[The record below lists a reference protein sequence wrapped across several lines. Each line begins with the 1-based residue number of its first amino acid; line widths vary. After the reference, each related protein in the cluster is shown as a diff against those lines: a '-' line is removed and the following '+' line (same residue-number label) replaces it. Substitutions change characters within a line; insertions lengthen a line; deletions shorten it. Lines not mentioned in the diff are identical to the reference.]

1 MYSVKRNIVFM
12 YSGQGSQYKN
22 MGLDLY
28 YSEPIFQYWMNQ
40 LDQYFIKFIGSSVF
54 DLLYGDKGKKE
65 SNTLT
70 HTHLAIF
77 MVEYA
82 VTQVLFKHGIYPDS
96 IVGVSLGELTASAV
110 NNRISLLECMEMIY
124 EQAHI
129 ITKSCSK
136 ARMLSILADSQLYH
150 CSKELYLN
158 SEIVS
163 NNFKD
168 NFTIAFPEEKEKV
181 IYNFLKMNQITYVP
195 LAVEYGFHSSLIDD
209 GREPYQKYLAK
220 RNITWNEKIRYKQY
234 SSALVDQLDDFSMDY
249 FWKVVRM
256 PIDFQNTV
264 KKAIDR
270 NYINILVDLG
280 PSGTLATSC
289 KYIFNEEN
297 ILPYTILS
305 PYGGAMKHLDLLY
318 KELDMQK

>member
-1 MYSVKRNIVFM
+1 M

-28 YSEPIFQYWMNQ
+28 YSEPIFQYWMNR
-40 LDQYFIKFIGSSVF
+40 LDKYFIHYIGSSIF
-54 DLLYGDKGKKE
+54 ELLYGDKGKKE
-65 SNTLT
+65 SNLLI

-82 VTQVLFKHGIYPDS
+82 VTQVLLEQGIYPDS
-96 IVGVSLGELTASAV
+96 IIGVSLGEFTASAV
-110 NNRISLLECMEMIY
+110 SNRISLAECMEMIY

-129 ITKSCSK
+129 ITESCPK

-150 CSKELYLN
+150 SSSELYQN

-163 NNFKD
+163 NNFKG
-168 NFTIAFPEEKEKV
+168 NFTIAFLEEKEKV
-181 IYNFLKMNQITYVP
+181 VHNFLKMNKIIYIP
-195 LAVEYGFHSSLIDD
+195 LAVEYGFHSSLIDS
-209 GREPYQKYLAK
+209 GRERYKTFLTK
-220 RNITWNEKIRYKQY
+220 RNILNNEDILYNQY
-234 SSALVDQLDDFSMDY
+234 SSALVDKLDAISMDF
-249 FWKVVRM
+249 FWEVVRKPM
-256 PIDFQNTV
+256 DFQNTV
-264 KKAIDR
+264 RKVVDMDYT
-270 NYINILVDLG
+270 NFLVDLG

-297 ILPYTILS
+297 VLPYTILS

-318 KELDMQK
+318 KDLVQRKLIN